1 MRVACIIPFTPF
13 SENNNELSYVEHCYY
28 AVEIIKYY
36 RSRVV
41 SMEINKSNDTAR
53 HMHNE
58 KSKVYIYRIFAL
70 FVLVSLLSS
79 E

>member
-13 SENNNELSYVEHCYY
+13 SENNNGLSYVEHCYY
-28 AVEIIKYY
+28 AVEVIKYY

-41 SMEINKSNDTAR
+41 AAKINKSNETVR

-58 KSKVYIYRIFAL
+58 KSKARVYRIFAL
-70 FVLVSLLSS
+70 FVRVSLLSPG
-79 E
+79 